1 MTGRIRP
8 GSPAFIALI
17 AAFMTMT
24 AMTIDINLP
33 AIPLTAVDL
42 GTSLTT
48 AQLSVPLFFVGFA
61 LGQLLWGPASDRFGR
76 KPAMLAG
83 TAVFIVTTIGC
94 ALSGSIETMLA
105 MRVVQGFGA
114 GAGAVLG
121 RAVIRD
127 LFQGPEM
134 ARILSLAIAAFIT
147 APIIA
152 PSLGAVILGVTGS
165 WRAIFVFLAL
175 YGLVLLVLAWLFLD
189 ESLARKNP
197 AALDPGRI
205 LAAFAAV
212 FRDPASLPAALIVIL
227 IFGTLTLYLTNSAA
241 VFMDGY
247 AMDPTTFGVA
257 FAVVA
262 VFSALGSVLNS
273 RLVKN
278 TPLAT
283 VIRYGLIGGL
293 VTGTLTLLVAW
304 TGIGGR
310 WAVVVGFALFFIN
323 FGLVAAN
330 STALALQPHGSI
342 AGSAAAVL
350 GFAQTVVP
358 AAFASLVAA
367 AYDGTAIPLLVATV
381 ALTLLGLVVL
391 RRVPTPAP
399 A

>member
-33 AIPLTAVDL
+33 AIPLTALDL

-76 KPAMLAG
+76 KPAMLVG

-175 YGLVLLVLAWLFLD
+175 YGLALLVLAWLYLD
-189 ESLARKNP
+189 ESLAEKNP

-212 FRDPASLPAALIVIL
+212 FRDSASLPAALIVIL

-247 AMDPTTFGVA
+247 GMDPTTFGIA

-273 RLVKN
+273 RLVRDM
-278 TPLAT
+278 PLAT

-304 TGIGGR
+304 TGVGGR

-350 GFAQTVVP
+350 GFSQTVVP
-358 AAFASLVAA
+358 AVFASLVAA

-381 ALTLLGLVVL
+381 ALVLLGLVVM
-391 RRVPTPAP
+391 RRVPVAAP

>member
-1 MTGRIRP
+1 LTGRIRP

-61 LGQLLWGPASDRFGR
+61 LGQLVWGPASDRFGR
-76 KPAMLAG
+76 KPAMLVG
-83 TAVFIVTTIGC
+83 TAVFILTTIGC

-105 MRVVQGFGA
+105 TRVVQGFGA

-127 LFQGPEM
+127 LFEGQQM

-147 APIIA
+147 APIVA
-152 PSLGAVILGVTGS
+152 PSIGAVILGVSGS

-175 YGLVLLVLAWLFLD
+175 YGLVLLLLAWLFLD
-189 ESLARKNP
+189 ESLPHKNP

-212 FRDPASLPAALIVIL
+212 FRNPESLPAALIVIL
-227 IFGTLTLYLTNSAA
+227 IFGTLTLYLTNAAA

-273 RLVKN
+273 RLVKG

-293 VTGTLTLLVAW
+293 FTGTLTLLIAW

-330 STALALQPHGSI
+330 STALALQPHGGI

-350 GFAQTVVP
+350 GFSQTVIP
-358 AAFASLVAA
+358 AIFASLVAA
-367 AYDGTAIPLLVATV
+367 AYDGTAIPLLIATV
-381 ALTLLGLVVL
+381 ALVLLGLVAL